1 MKEKATI
8 ICSTSEFQKVYAL
21 FNIAN
26 GCASFGMDV
35 TIFFTFDGLRLLRKG
50 HAGAPAFL
58 QQGYFGPDK
67 EKMIEHMK
75 AREITSLEEQFNDV
89 QELGVRFIACDMS
102 MDMMGIDADDLI
114 ADVTVGGIGT
124 YVSEAKSSDITLFI

>member
-1 MKEKATI
+1 MREKATI

-50 HAGAPAFL
+50 ETAAPVFL
-58 QQGYFGPDK
+58 QEGFFGPDK
-67 EKMIEHMK
+67 EILIEQMK
-75 AREITSLEEQFNDV
+75 AKEITSLEEQFNDV

-102 MDMMGIDADDLI
+102 MDMMGMNEVDLI
-114 ADVTVGGIGT
+114 SGATVGGIGS

>member
-8 ICSTSEFQKVYAL
+8 ICSTKEFEKVYAL
-21 FNIAN
+21 FNISN

-35 TIFFTFDGLRLLRKG
+35 TIFFTFDGLRLLMKG
-50 HAGAPAFL
+50 EAGTPDFL
-58 QQGYFGPDK
+58 RDGFFGSLKD
-67 EKMIEHMK
+67 EMIEHMK

-102 MDMMGIDADDLI
+102 MDMMGITAGDLI
-114 ADVTVGGIGT
+114 AGVTVGGIGT
-124 YVSEAKSSDITLFI
+124 YVSEAKGSDITLFI